1 MKIAFLSSYK
11 DEDDMA
17 KNKFLHS
24 FTLLARKTMVP
35 FILRRRGHT
44 RPLTIWEEPRT
55 MFVGSTRQQGATD
68 YDEEVK
74 SIFV

>member
-35 FILRRRGHT
+35 FILRRHSQTTDHLGGETTDH
-44 RPLTIWEEPRT
+44 L
-55 MFVGSTRQQGATD
+55 GGAKDNVCWQHKTTGCH
-68 YDEEVK
+68 
-74 SIFV
+74 